1 MNHFIEL
8 KKKKEFNNE
17 NYNQQ
22 IIINSFVV
30 QFEIKSK
37 KRRKNC
43 AKKKFMLNM

>member
-37 KRRKNC
+37 K
-43 AKKKFMLNM
+43 KKKKLREKEIRA